1 MESIAYPT
9 QDQDQGSSDEQEST
23 SESDLEMVS
32 EEAIQKDLAG
42 HFILRE
48 KRVLDRP
55 EFKSFKDRV
64 EKAVKTKRKSD
75 VALEE
80 EQEYLET
87 FRMYRNKNEAALTY
101 AITPFINKPKLTVED
116 VDQDGNPKYMIR
128 GYPAQGVIVVPN
140 EEFARNRLPNMWMYS
155 PDATETY
162 IRQKMSV
169 SEALT
174 TPKPDFAYGIVQD
187 KLPKP
192 PLGVT
197 LSAETQALLDIASER
212 EIFLVWENKSDA
224 GNLIKCENQAA
235 RDGAALNFATL
246 QLLDRIGETRK
257 PGIHEDAYV
266 YAATNNNKLLSI
278 WICYVYIPPDPNAA
292 VEFHMD
298 IIDTLDMDAP
308 AGEDKNDPK
317 VLANLRRPIHNIVEW
332 GSMGRLSRVRS
343 RYDKIFEWERGQL
356 RRDVEQMEAESKTKK
371 GIKRGADG
379 KAFGQS

>member
-1 MESIAYPT
+1 M
-9 QDQDQGSSDEQEST
+9 
-23 SESDLEMVS
+23 LS
-32 EEAIQKDLAG
+32 EEAIQKELAD

-55 EFKSFKDRV
+55 EFKFFKDRV

-75 VALEE
+75 VAAEE
-80 EQEYLET
+80 EQEYRET
-87 FRMYRNKNEAALTY
+87 FQMYKNKTEAALTY
-101 AITPFINKPKLTVED
+101 AITPLINKPKLTVED
-116 VDQDGNPKYMIR
+116 VDEDGNPKYIIR

-140 EEFARNRLPNMWMYS
+140 QEFARNRLPNMRMYS
-155 PDATETY
+155 PDASDTY
-162 IRQKMSV
+162 IRQKMSA

-197 LSAETQALLDIASER
+197 LSAETQVLLNIASER
-212 EIFLVWENKSDA
+212 EIFLVWENKSGA

-266 YAATNNNKLLSI
+266 YAATNKNALLRI
-278 WICYVYIPPDPNAA
+278 WICYVYIPQDPNAA

-298 IIDTLDMDAP
+298 RIDKVDMDAP
-308 AGEDKNDPK
+308 AGEDKDDPK
-317 VLANLRRPIHNIVEW
+317 VLANLRRPIHNIIEW
-332 GSMGRLSRVRS
+332 GSIGRLSRVRS

-379 KAFGQS
+379 KAIGQS